1 MTSYGSPLSHAIPL
15 AVFLLLFIGTAVAL
29 LLDSEFSFS
38 KNPVPSLPRNCT
50 SCVNGMD
57 STNPACR
64 GCEDGSNWRP
74 RV

>member
-15 AVFLLLFIGTAVAL
+15 AVFLLLFVGTAIAM

-38 KNPVPSLPRNCT
+38 ENPVPARPRNCLT
-50 SCVNGMD
+50 CVDGMD
-57 STNPACR
+57 SSNQACLSCR
-64 GCEDGSNWRP
+64 SGSGYRP